1 MITSIKYDFCEI
13 KIFDNYIIV
22 VMFEGINLTPEKND
36 VLLSIATKYFKN
48 SNFGYITNRIHS
60 YSVDPSIYLETSK
73 IENLVSF
80 AVVSSK
86 QIIISNTK
94 IEKLFFKKPFKHFT
108 LLEDAINWTEKNVS
122 DIN

>member
-1 MITSIKYDFCEI
+1 MRTSIKYDFCEI
-13 KIFDNYIIV
+13 DIFDNYIVV

-36 VLLSIATKYFKN
+36 VLLGIATKYFKN
-48 SNFGYITNRIHS
+48 SNFGYITNRINS

-80 AVVSSK
+80 AIVSSK
-86 QIIISNTK
+86 QISVSNSQ

-108 LLEDAINWTEKNVS
+108 LLEDAIDWTEKNVL
-122 DIN
+122 NAN